1 MLDAYPPGTV
11 RCISV
16 HVVTPVGR
24 GQDEVY
30 VDGKSSLDL
39 FSDATTAAPEPASS
53 ERLDR
58 YRCEGV
64 PGKAQVKQANF
75 LCAQRWVRL
84 AKPQGTSGQA
94 HRVLMDHLLKVS
106 LCAGLWKESGERG
119 DRSADGP
126 KSSSSWGHSR
136 QYLYCHLQFSVTV
149 ELHFVRWNMGIS
161 AYP

>member
-1 MLDAYPPGTV
+1 MLDAYPPDTM
-11 RCISV
+11 RWISV
-16 HVVTPVGR
+16 QVATPVSR

-39 FSDATTAAPEPASS
+39 TSDATTAAPEPVSS

-64 PGKAQVKQANF
+64 PGRVQIEQANF
-75 LCAQRWVRL
+75 LYPQRWVRL

-94 HRVLMDHLLKVS
+94 HRVLMEHLLKVS
-106 LCAGLWKESGERG
+106 LCAGLWKKSGEQG

-126 KSSSSWGHSR
+126 KSSPSWGHSR
-136 QYLYCHLQFSVTV
+136 QCLLLSLAIQCDC
-149 ELHFVRWNMGIS
+149 
-161 AYP
+161 